1 MRSPNN
7 LHTSKRIVALPL
19 LAILLVSVALA
30 GPALG
35 ASNIWILSAD
45 ATQDSVLA
53 GESVPVE
60 VNLKNSGDGGAVT
73 LDVAANGTVV
83 ASERVQM
90 DARSEKRVN
99 VSIGLDE
106 PGTYK
111 LRVHGVSDQ
120 SRGAGRITV
129 TRFRVAEVTER
140 DDGRTALLRAGE
152 VESGTELTADFPPA
166 ENVSFAL
173 ERTTMTSSGE
183 RFNRSVSTYA
193 PTDGAPFS
201 VPDGEGAS
209 VVGAVDME
217 SVSGVDTT
225 SVQVAVDRSALRE
238 SGLDSDN
245 VVVYRRTNGSYV
257 PLETERTS
265 STSDRAVYEAT
276 TDGGER
282 FVVGSLEPAFAVES
296 KRLATSTG
304 GDGKQITLTATV
316 RNDGPIAGDYVAE
329 MRVDG
334 TTVSDRT
341 VSVPAGESRTIDLN
355 HTVTAQGDYEV
366 ALGNQSVG
374 SVVWTGDGVS
384 TADPAAGDDSVS
396 DDSDGSPS
404 EVAGGP
410 LDAAPS
416 LPSLPSLGDVG
427 VIELGIGAGVVLV
440 GGGLLLLLRG

>member
-1 MRSPNN
+1 MRSNN
-7 LHTSKRIVALPL
+7 LHTSKRVVALPL

-90 DARSEKRVN
+90 DAESEKRVN
-99 VSIGLDE
+99 VSVALDE

-120 SRGAGRITV
+120 SRSAGRLTV
-129 TRFRVAEVTER
+129 TQFRVAEVTDH
-140 DDGRTALLRAGE
+140 DDGRTALLRAGA
-152 VESGTELTADFPPA
+152 VESGTELTAEFPPA
-166 ENVSFAL
+166 ENASFAL
-173 ERTTMTSSGE
+173 ERTTMTGSGE

-193 PTDGAPFS
+193 PTADAMFP
-201 VPDGEGAS
+201 VPDGESAS
-209 VVGAVDME
+209 VVGVVDME
-217 SVSGVDTT
+217 PVSGVDTT
-225 SVQVAVDRSALRE
+225 SMRVAVNRSALRE
-238 SGLDSDN
+238 NGLDADD
-245 VVVYRRTNGSYV
+245 VVVYRRTNGSHV
-257 PLETERTS
+257 PLETELTS

-276 TDGGER
+276 TDGGDR
-282 FVVGSLEPAFAVES
+282 FVVGSLEPAFVVES

-304 GDGKQITLTATV
+304 GDGKRITLTTTV
-316 RNDGPIAGDYVAE
+316 RNDGPIGGDYVAE

-341 VSVPAGESRTIDLN
+341 VSIPAGESRTIGLN

-384 TADPAAGDDSVS
+384 THDSVVGDGADGEPSEAAGN
-396 DDSDGSPS
+396 
-404 EVAGGP
+404 P
-410 LDAAPS
+410 LGAAPS
-416 LPSLPSLGDVG
+416 LPALPSLGDVG